1 MKLKLPPLAGLLL
14 ATFFSLFSF
23 HSLSAQHAYQL
34 KANLDI
40 PLIATGAIGTTT
52 SLILKSNNA
61 PLTLEEIAELDL
73 SDVPDF
79 DQSALYNY
87 SPAFKTASDVFL
99 YASYTFPLLTLALPE
114 IRDDPLTI
122 GIMLGEALMFTE
134 TFTGI
139 VKATVSRPR
148 PFTYNPEVPEE
159 IRNEQGN
166 NHSYFS
172 GHTSYAATFS
182 FFTAKVIA
190 DNSDNR
196 TVKTIAW
203 TGAILWPAATGY
215 FRYRAGRHFPTDVIT
230 GYAVGAAVGYL
241 IPHLHKISNKPL
253 DTDKKIQLSHLGLGP
268 ASIQAVIV
276 F

>member
-1 MKLKLPPLAGLLL
+1 MKSKLPPLAGLLL

-34 KANLDI
+34 KANLDV
-40 PLIATGAIGTTT
+40 PLITAGAIGTTT

-61 PLTLEEIAELDL
+61 PLTLEEIAELGL
-73 SDVPDF
+73 SDVPDL
-79 DQSALYNY
+79 DQSALDNY
-87 SPAFKTASDVFL
+87 SPAFKTASDAFL

-159 IRNEQGN
+159 IRAEQGN

-215 FRYRAGRHFPTDVIT
+215 FRYQAGRHFPTDVIT

-241 IPHLHKISNKPL
+241 IPHLHKIRNKPQ
-253 DTDKKIQLSHLGLGP
+253 TVDKSVRLSHIGVGP
-268 ASIQAVIV
+268 GSFRAVVV